1 MSTQARSLPKLLLH
15 LEGGLILA
23 AALFFYARSGQSWLL
38 FLILVLAPD
47 LSALGY
53 LAGPR
58 VGSIAYNC
66 FHTYLAPGVL
76 LAADFFAAWP
86 PGIALALIWIAHI
99 GGDRL
104 LGFGLKYPTRFQDT
118 HLQRV

>member
-1 MSTQARSLPKLLLH
+1 MPSLPRVLLH
-15 LEGGLILA
+15 LEGGAVLA
-23 AALFFYARSGQSWLL
+23 LSLWLYARTGASWGFFALL
-38 FLILVLAPD
+38 ILAPD

-58 VGSIAYNC
+58 LGSVAYNAA
-66 FHTYLAPGVL
+66 HTYLVPVTLYAVGFAP
-76 LAADFFAAWP
+76 
-86 PGIALALIWIAHI
+86 LALVWAAHV

-118 HLQRV
+118 HLARV